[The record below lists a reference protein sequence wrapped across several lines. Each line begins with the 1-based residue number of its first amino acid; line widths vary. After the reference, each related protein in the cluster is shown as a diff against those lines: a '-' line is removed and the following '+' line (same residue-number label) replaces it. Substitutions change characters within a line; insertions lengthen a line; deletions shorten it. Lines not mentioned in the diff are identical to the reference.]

1 MRKTIGFAMIGLA
14 LLTGCADAPKKTVV
28 KEPPPPPEALSGQ
41 KAFHQMYVA
50 SRAWAKD
57 GMGVKMSS
65 IPLAEVK
72 GEPGKSGAWQVT
84 FASPSKQKT
93 KTYTYSA
100 IDAPGNLRQGVFA
113 GPEEGLNP
121 RMRPFP
127 LAALK
132 IDSTAAYKTAV
143 EKSADYLKKNP
154 NSPVFFLLEMKQNS
168 NSLAWRVVFGESIGT
183 SSHSIFVDATS
194 GQYLETRH

>member
-1 MRKTIGFAMIGLA
+1 MRKITGITILA
-14 LLTGCADAPKKTVV
+14 LAMLSGCADAPKKIVV
-28 KEPPPPPEALSGQ
+28 KEPPPPPEAISGQ

-72 GEPGKSGAWQVT
+72 GEAGKSGAWQVT

-100 IDAPGNLRQGVFA
+100 VDAPGNLRQGVFS
-113 GPEEGLNP
+113 GPEDGLNP

-143 EKSADYLKKNP
+143 EKSAEYLKKNP
-154 NSPVFFLLEMKQNS
+154 HSPVFFLLEMKQNS
-168 NSLAWRVVFGESIGT
+168 PSLAWRVVFGESIGT
-183 SSHSIFVDATS
+183 SSHSIFIDAST

>member
-1 MRKTIGFAMIGLA
+1 MRIKIGLAMIGLA
-14 LLTGCADAPKKTVV
+14 LLTGCGEAPKKIVV

-41 KAFHQMYVA
+41 KACHQMYVA

-57 GMGVKMSS
+57 GMGVKMS
-65 IPLAEVK
+65 
-72 GEPGKSGAWQVT
+72 
-84 FASPSKQKT
+84 
-93 KTYTYSA
+93 YSA